1 MDWKHSPHLLPEK
14 TFMLIL
20 WLGSC
25 SNAHAIIQGGWCVG
39 RASPAARG
47 NSPCANCYGVGRVG
61 WQKCTALT
69 SPRGAFQTGKEEAP
83 LDFFFFCLPGG
94 DWHSFPSLY
103 LSFSICNKLIQL
115 LLLLK
120 WRLSSPGRLFKR
132 SWRHPESHT
141 TFSPHICAFSS
152 AELGVSGKTHTITSF
167 YVWNDPRSWVLCQLA
182 EAQRSDSSSSTQH
195 TAPHP
200 LSPSPLIRACDLA
213 AEFGHNL

>member
-1 MDWKHSPHLLPEK
+1 MFKCPCNHPRGMVCGKSKPSCSRKFSLCKLLWSGQGGVAEMHSPHL
-14 TFMLIL
+14 
-20 WLGSC
+20 S
-25 SNAHAIIQGGWCVG
+25 Q
-39 RASPAARG
+39 RG
-47 NSPCANCYGVGRVG
+47 FSDWKRRG
-61 WQKCTALT
+61 
-69 SPRGAFQTGKEEAP
+69 SPRF
-83 LDFFFFCLPGG
+83 FFFFCLPGG
-94 DWHSFPSLY
+94 AWHSFPSLY

-152 AELGVSGKTHTITSF
+152 AELGVSGKTRTITSF

-182 EAQRSDSSSSTQH
+182 EAQRSDSSSSMQH

>member
-1 MDWKHSPHLLPEK
+1 MPMQSSKGDGVWEEQAQLLEEILPVQIVMEWAGWGGRNAQPSPLPEGLFRLEK
-14 TFMLIL
+14 KRLPSI
-20 WLGSC
+20 
-25 SNAHAIIQGGWCVG
+25 
-39 RASPAARG
+39 
-47 NSPCANCYGVGRVG
+47 
-61 WQKCTALT
+61 
-69 SPRGAFQTGKEEAP
+69 
-83 LDFFFFCLPGG
+83 FFFFCLPGG

-182 EAQRSDSSSSTQH
+182 EAQQSGSSSSTQH

>member
-14 TFMLIL
+14 TLMLTL

-25 SNAHAIIQGGWCVG
+25 SNARAMHPRGGWCVG

-47 NSPCANCYGVGRVG
+47 NSPCANYYGVGRVG
-61 WQKCTALT
+61 WQKFIALT
-69 SPRGAFQTGKEEAP
+69 CPRGAFQFGKEEEAP
-83 LDFFFFCLPGG
+83 LDFFFIFCLPGG
-94 DWHSFPSLY
+94 SWHSFLSLY
-103 LSFSICNKLIQL
+103 LSFSIFNKLIQL

-141 TFSPHICAFSS
+141 TFHPHICAFSS

-167 YVWNDPRSWVLCQLA
+167 YVWNDPR
-182 EAQRSDSSSSTQH
+182 
-195 TAPHP
+195 
-200 LSPSPLIRACDLA
+200 
-213 AEFGHNL
+213 